1 MLGERLAAARKRA
14 GLAQV
19 DLAAVLGKDRSLVS
33 HVESNRAG
41 LLVDGLAKVA
51 RTLGVSTDY
60 LLSLT
65 DDPMPASER
74 ESPTPVLGQR
84 LAAARKRAGIA
95 QVELAVAMGDRYD
108 QTVVS
113 AIENNRSSVRVD
125 GLVNA
130 AKELGVSTDYLMGLT
145 DDPSSA
151 ATRESESA
159 SGVRYIEVRQLAAA
173 AGGGA
178 SVWDETVTGHLAFA
192 RDWLERH
199 AIDPA
204 QCTVIG
210 VRGESMEPT
219 LPDGC
224 AILVDRSQRQPQDG
238 HIYVLRTDEGLVV
251 KRLGRGQD
259 GRWQLRSEHADWPPV
274 PMLHTAAVIG
284 AVRWMA
290 RTL

>member
-1 MLGERLAAARKRA
+1 MIGHVEH
-14 GLAQV
+14 
-19 DLAAVLGKDRSLVS
+19 DRSAMLT
-33 HVESNRAG
+33 
-41 LLVDGLAKVA
+41 DGLAKAALV
-51 RTLGVSTDY
+51 LGVSTDY
-60 LLSLT
+60 LL
-65 DDPMPASER
+65 
-74 ESPTPVLGQR
+74 
-84 LAAARKRAGIA
+84 
-95 QVELAVAMGDRYD
+95 
-108 QTVVS
+108 
-113 AIENNRSSVRVD
+113 
-125 GLVNA
+125 
-130 AKELGVSTDYLMGLT
+130 GLT

-274 PMLHTAAVIG
+274 PMLHTAEVIG

-290 RTL
+290 RAL

>member
-1 MLGERLAAARKRA
+1 MELAAAI
-14 GLAQV
+14 
-19 DLAAVLGKDRSLVS
+19 GKDRTLIT
-33 HVESNRAG
+33 HVEAERKALRFESSRRAAQA
-41 LLVDGLAKVA
+41 LN
-51 RTLGVSTDY
+51 VSLDY
-60 LLSLT
+60 L
-65 DDPMPASER
+65 A
-74 ESPTPVLGQR
+74 
-84 LAAARKRAGIA
+84 
-95 QVELAVAMGDRYD
+95 
-108 QTVVS
+108 
-113 AIENNRSSVRVD
+113 
-125 GLVNA
+125 
-130 AKELGVSTDYLMGLT
+130 GLT

-210 VRGESMEPT
+210 VSGESMEPT

-224 AILVDRSQRQPQDG
+224 SILVDRSQRQPQDG
-238 HIYVLRTDEGLVV
+238 HIYVLRTDDGLVV
-251 KRLGRGQD
+251 KRLRRDEAGQ
-259 GRWQLRSEHADWPPV
+259 WQLQSEHPGWPAV
-274 PMLHTAAVIG
+274 PLASTAEVIG
-284 AVRWMA
+284 EVRWVA